1 MSKYNNMI
9 GNKVLLKQFIITEM
23 ECVMENLRKNKTIC
37 RMIAMIL
44 FVALV
49 FPFIPVNSFAGTDTN
64 EKISN
69 LVKLAISERSK
80 YGEAK
85 DDTIRKLEVE
95 LDKKGIDTGSYS
107 DTKYIEYNQSVV
119 ATYGYGETHKINKTW
134 SYRVDK
140 PSAGDA
146 KPHVHVYK
154 NGKQV
159 GAECV
164 DGTSSHGKTLKKV
177 PKKVKDKVRSSKD
190 YKKGK
195 SDLKKMKKAK
205 AEINKKHLNLKKAKD
220 LIIAAGIFVAIV
232 GVAFFAPEVLPAVL
246 AAI

>member
-1 MSKYNNMI
+1 
-9 GNKVLLKQFIITEM
+9 
-23 ECVMENLRKNKTIC
+23 MENLRKNKIVC

-44 FVALV
+44 FVSLV

-134 SYRVDK
+134 SVDK

-205 AEINKKHLNLKKAKD
+205 AEINKKHLNLKKRKD

>member
-49 FPFIPVNSFAGTDTN
+49 FPFIQVNSFAETDSN

-85 DDTIRKLEVE
+85 DDTIRKL
-95 LDKKGIDTGSYS
+95 DKKGIDTGSYS
-107 DTKYIEYNQSVV
+107 DTKYIEYSQGAV

-177 PKKVKDKVRSSKD
+177 PKKVKDKVRNSKD

-205 AEINKKHLNLKKAKD
+205 AEINKKHINLKNSKY
-220 LIIAAGIFVAIV
+220 LIISAGIFVDIV

-246 AAI
+246 VAI